1 MRDILLSRDS
11 RHEQEGVEGRREAAG
26 LRDKNRRL
34 ATNREPSVGDFD
46 GKNIRDTRAART
58 IKPSKLTARNNS
70 QCRRHANSMSQE
82 YPAIRD
88 GRARMCPIIVTFVSL
103 GPNNLSLKWP
113 TSHRR
118 NTHNPIP
125 AAT

>member
-58 IKPSKLTARNNS
+58 IKPSKLTARNHRLCRGHAKS
-70 QCRRHANSMSQE
+70 QGVKRPH
-82 YPAIRD
+82 IRS
-88 GRARMCPIIVTFVSL
+88 GQVWMCSLPVTFVYLWS
-103 GPNNLSLKWP
+103 NIV
-113 TSHRR
+113 TSAAPSTGSSGRR
-118 NTHNPIP
+118 
-125 AAT
+125 